1 MKSKVLLFILGALGL
16 ALGFQNCSPIRTQNI
31 GSPVVAA
38 SNPSAGLPDG
48 PIASNPSSNSPS
60 SGGDGGGSSG
70 SMIPSS
76 NPSDPQSTA
85 DAVALCAQ
93 GLNDGV
99 KHVGNLGSQSG
110 GYEAYQIISMGE
122 AGSLSSG
129 TRIFVGNSSTPVV
142 NSIGSTS
149 ISTLVICNLHV
160 QFLGSVS
167 SSRVILVNSQI
178 DQIGSWSSSHV
189 FYDGNT
195 ILGTAGS
202 VSNSTMTKLK

>member
-16 ALGFQNCSPIRTQNI
+16 ALGFQNCSPIKTQDVA
-31 GSPVVAA
+31 SPVVAA
-38 SNPSAGLPDG
+38 SNPSAGLPEG
-48 PIASNPSSNSPS
+48 VNPPS
-60 SGGDGGGSSG
+60 GGGSSVAPEPGAPG
-70 SMIPSS
+70 SPP
-76 NPSDPQSTA
+76 NPTSAA

-99 KHVGNLGSQSG
+99 KHIGNLGSQSG
-110 GYEAYQIISMGE
+110 GYEAYQIISMGQ
-122 AGSLSSG
+122 AGSLSFG
-129 TRIFVGNSSTPVV
+129 TLILVGNADTPVV
-142 NSIGSTS
+142 NSIGSVAS
-149 ISTLVICNLHV
+149 SMLVICNLHV

-167 SSRVILVNSQI
+167 NSRVVFVNSQI
-178 DQIGSWSSSHV
+178 DQIGSWSSTHV